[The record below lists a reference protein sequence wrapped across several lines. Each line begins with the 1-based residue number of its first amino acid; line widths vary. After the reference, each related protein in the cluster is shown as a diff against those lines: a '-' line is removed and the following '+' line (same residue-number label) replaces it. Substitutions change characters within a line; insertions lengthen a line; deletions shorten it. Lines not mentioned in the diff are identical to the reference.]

1 MSNYRNLFTTLIFSV
16 VLIWNFPT
24 IAQDSSDEKSL
35 AASEA
40 ERLVDLTFTDGIMNS
55 YEQGFK
61 TIIFSE
67 ISKQHCDPS

>member
-1 MSNYRNLFTTLIFSV
+1 
-16 VLIWNFPT
+16 
-24 IAQDSSDEKSL
+24 
-35 AASEA
+35 
-40 ERLVDLTFTDGIMNS
+40 MNS